1 MARLSPRRAHRVRR
15 RLALLAVSYR
25 FEVGIQIAYLPIDY
39 VDFGFQAMKR
49 TQLNALIDA
58 AAMVAFMLLAST
70 GFVLQHQLP
79 PGSGELAGR
88 GVGRGAMQRSVE
100 LLWGATRHE
109 WGTVHYWIA
118 WALVLILSVH
128 LLLHR
133 KWIVCTVKGTKSEA
147 SGWRFALGLFSF
159 LVVTVLLSLPL
170 VSSTTTTTRRELL
183 QQRTNTAE
191 PEQGTPPAAE
201 PPERPQ

>member
-1 MARLSPRRAHRVRR
+1 MR
-15 RLALLAVSYR
+15 
-25 FEVGIQIAYLPIDY
+25 
-39 VDFGFQAMKR
+39 R
-49 TQLNALIDA
+49 TQFNALVDA

-79 PGSGELAGR
+79 PGSGELTGR
-88 GVGRGAMQRSVE
+88 GMGRGAMQRSVE

-128 LLLHR
+128 LVLHW
-133 KWIVCTVKGTKSEA
+133 KWIVCTIKGTKSEA
-147 SGWRFALGLFSF
+147 SGWRFAVGLFSF
-159 LVVTVLLSLPL
+159 AVVTVLLSLPL

-183 QQRTNTAE
+183 EERNAIAR
-191 PEQGTPPAAE
+191 PEQEMPPDAQS
-201 PPERPQ
+201 PERPQ